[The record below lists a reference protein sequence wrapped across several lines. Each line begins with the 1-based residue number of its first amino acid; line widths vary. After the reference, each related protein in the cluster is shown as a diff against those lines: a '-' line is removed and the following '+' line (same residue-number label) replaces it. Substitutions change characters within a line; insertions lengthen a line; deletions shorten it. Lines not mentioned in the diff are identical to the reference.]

1 MNNSKIYFLSFII
14 FLILIGFQIIQFDGP
29 QSLTNEMEWVLK
41 ELPEVKSVEYL
52 DAIKGK

>member
-1 MNNSKIYFLSFII
+1 MSNNKIYLLSFVL
-14 FLILIGFQIIQFDGP
+14 FAILIGFQIIQWDGP
-29 QSLTNEMEWVLK
+29 QSLTNEVEWVLK